1 MGCDKVTLR
10 LRVEKLQILKFCSFA
25 ANMQLLRAFHCAATF
40 HAQIDRNSRENSQMP
55 VKPQDVQANGM
66 RSLTIKQNKHQ
77 QNNEKFILAM
87 AHEDERPLNWRMGVG
102 AA

>member
-1 MGCDKVTLR
+1 MTAVSEMSISVYNNGIDSIKWKLLGIIMGCDKVTLR

-25 ANMQLLRAFHCAATF
+25 ANMQLLRVFHCVATF

-66 RSLTIKQNKHQ
+66 RS
-77 QNNEKFILAM
+77 
-87 AHEDERPLNWRMGVG
+87 
-102 AA
+102 

>member
-66 RSLTIKQNKHQ
+66 RS
-77 QNNEKFILAM
+77 
-87 AHEDERPLNWRMGVG
+87 
-102 AA
+102 